1 MVSTYNGIS
10 FKLGFVLVS
19 YRLCNFEGKVV
30 TLFGA
35 LMSTAR
41 ETLLLSIYM
50 PTQLLQ
56 ETTVNSKFTSL

>member
-30 TLFGA
+30 TIFGA
-35 LMSTAR
+35 LESTH
-41 ETLLLSIYM
+41 EDVPSLSLPNPDKI
-50 PTQLLQ
+50 
-56 ETTVNSKFTSL
+56 